1 MGGRGASSSIAKGSR
16 LAGRTE
22 AQNRT
27 MEKLVKRTAN
37 LKKEQYRII
46 DSEGNVLLEK
56 KGKEHEVATT
66 VGEKR
71 ENLSGNISLHNHP
84 NGGTFSNADIT
95 DFGFGAKEIAVASPE
110 GEYRLVNKE
119 FGTKKQY
126 DGWQGL
132 KKGLENIKQQGTI
145 DRLKQAQKNVSN
157 TKTAKQLKAMN
168 DKFLK
173 IQKAKGNDEAVAYAQ
188 TITEK
193 YHKLSEQHHKEVQKE
208 DRRLEVQP
216 YHDYLKANAGKYGF
230 KYQFT
235 RK

>member
-1 MGGRGASSSIAKGSR
+1 MGGRGASSSVAKGSR

-22 AQNRT
+22 AQNRAI
-27 MEKLVKRTAN
+27 EKLVKRTAN

-46 DSEGNVLLEK
+46 DSEGNVILEK
-56 KGKEHEVATT
+56 KGKEHEVAAT

-71 ENLSGNISLHNHP
+71 ESLSGNISLHNHP
-84 NGGTFSNADIT
+84 NGGTFSSADIK
-95 DFGFGAKEIAVASPE
+95 DFGYGAKEITVVSPE

-132 KKGLENIKQQGTI
+132 QNGLENIKQKGSI

-157 TKTAKQLKAMN
+157 TKTAKQLRAIN

-173 IQKAKGNDEAVAYAQ
+173 IQKSKGNDAAVAYAQ

-193 YHKLSEQHHKEVQKE
+193 YHKLSEQYHKEVQKE

-235 RK
+235 KK